1 MASSRR
7 YFAVIEARA
16 TGRWRSSAL
25 EQRRQEASSRETQLK
40 RDLER
45 TRVELEG
52 AESCCGSAGIYSV
65 LRPSDSLEV
74 LEPKLEALRRSGA
87 RTLVTANPGC
97 HQQWQVGVRRAGL
110 DVEVVHLAEALDRAL
125 DG

>member
-1 MASSRR
+1 MGDGGAKAEALARELRGGVGDALRARR
-7 YFAVIEARA
+7 VGIE
-16 TGRWRSSAL
+16 
-25 EQRRQEASSRETQLK
+25 
-40 RDLER
+40 
-45 TRVELEG
+45 RVELEG